1 MTPSVAAAVE
11 GLRKA
16 FPNATVTVLT
26 EDGNGGAFV
35 LVDGIELGP
44 KFNPTKTW
52 FGAQLP
58 ASLPYAD
65 IYPLFMGPDV
75 KRADDASLLGGALQA
90 VSWQNRPAIQVSR
103 TNRRMAG
110 GQSAV
115 AKFVKVI
122 DFVRSLA

>member
-1 MTPSVAAAVE
+1 MTPTVAAALE
-11 GLRKA
+11 GLQKA
-16 FPNATVTVLT
+16 FPNASVTVLR

-35 LVDGIELGP
+35 VLDGVELGP
-44 KFNPTKTW
+44 KFSPVKTW

-58 ASLPYAD
+58 SNLPYAD
-65 IYPLFMGPDV
+65 IYPLFMGADV
-75 KRADDASLLGGALQA
+75 KRADGVALTGPLAGLTWEDRQ
-90 VSWQNRPAIQVSR
+90 AIQVSR
-103 TNRRMAG
+103 RNNRMVG